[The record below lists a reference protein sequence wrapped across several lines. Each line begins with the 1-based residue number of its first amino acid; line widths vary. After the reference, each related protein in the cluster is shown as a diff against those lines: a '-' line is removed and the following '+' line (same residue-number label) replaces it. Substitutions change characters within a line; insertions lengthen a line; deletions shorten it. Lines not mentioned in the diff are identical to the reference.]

1 MEETNTTLE
10 SWMHVFDYFEGL
22 LEILHGY
29 SNNDFCIPW
38 KRQRTLLCKGC
49 RKIYFFNNREESSQ
63 FTSKECRCH
72 RFTLST
78 VTKSLI
84 PRQSWLAGFISPPG
98 GFQDDLGVNM
108 HSSNKLNSSSEMG
121 SQEIAYHEV
130 EGPRTRARR
139 KSVPN
144 SPVQLADEPSSHRIQ
159 NTLKN
164 LSKRVKRRPSA
175 KPVSSREKLK
185 RSASMMPHL
194 KTSRSQDSL
203 LNPETS
209 LGVDLMPN
217 DMQIRPL
224 HSSILAQDHCFQIT
238 SSLGSKF
245 YSCRS
250 ASEREKWI
258 ESILRTVDPE
268 KDDKRRHY
276 RSLQLWIMEA
286 KKLSANSKKR
296 YFCEIFLDDE
306 LCAKT
311 TSKPLIGIDK
321 SSEEV
326 FWSEQFKLDSFPDTH
341 ALTVHLF
348 REQDGKK
355 KKKDVGYIQIP
366 MIDLKATTV
375 EHRYDVTTPKSNET
389 PSIRIK
395 ATYQCIDI
403 LPLQQ
408 YAEFIEYLKSNA
420 LDLCGSLQTIQA
432 KAKEEIATSLV
443 AVLHSLGIVKDFLTQ
458 MVIQESEQ
466 EKDENNVLRA
476 NSMATKSMEAYMKLI
491 GGKYLQ
497 DTLGDFVVN
506 IYESEESCEVDPSK
520 CPQQGVDLEK
530 NQKDLM
536 MFCEMIY
543 GKIIN
548 STNIF
553 PSDLKEVFHRIRT
566 HFTEVKNKPDLSDR
580 LISACIFLRFLTPA
594 IMSPSLFDLIQE
606 YPNVKKA
613 RTLTLITKTIQ
624 ALANFTS
631 FGAKEHYMDF
641 MNEFLERE
649 WSNMRCFLSEI
660 SNDNKNGNIVKFD
673 GYVDLGRKLG
683 ILHKILEDT
692 LLPSQVEESEQHNE
706 HEVLFGI
713 LRRISAMR
721 DNPDKDIEVNR
732 NQHSST
738 PSSVC
743 DGSPHSFDDIFRDAD
758 LTNQSVE
765 PLPPYN
771 IACDKKTSMPSEV
784 NKLVDAIQHGSPRN
798 SNDSDFV
805 FENNTNNHYT
815 QKRAAPSRT
824 VSESNMNE
832 NASHVSLEDGS
843 QSKPVALSF
852 SNPAY
857 QFSSSRSHVRY
868 ATSSTSSSNGSRNEH
883 NGSLSSTAD
892 DGVNSS
898 SSLAS
903 AMDNH
908 TQCHTLPKAAS
919 RFSHTFTDMN
929 KLWTESHS
937 STGLSKA
944 INVQSKFGSS
954 SVSGSSSKVISHSS
968 SSVST
973 DISSCG
979 NSEPLYDNLY
989 FSTSGN
995 NHAESS
1001 ISLQHVDS
1009 EETLP
1014 SPQSHHFQ
1022 RALGKSKSA
1031 SSIGPPSPVT
1041 AQAHS
1046 RSGSSAESPLS
1057 PIWESHTLPLPK
1069 SSSNHGKQSGAP
1081 LSPVQPKLFMGTLS
1095 LERSSSLP
1103 SAEIVSPTIQSA
1115 SSTSSL
1121 PRNSHIQPLASP
1133 TTIYP
1138 FRKHILTQYAKKPV
1152 KANSSASSSRT
1163 TTPVPDS
1170 PHTTPV
1176 VSPVSSIRSN
1186 AFILQDAK
1194 NRSVTPSSSISSIT
1208 SSSND
1213 SGKVLVNSPSFSNQF
1228 KLEFETNST
1237 TDKKIQTE
1245 GKSPTEY
1252 EQEIQVLNNK
1262 LDEVMLELHE
1272 TKQKLEEEESKAN
1285 AAIAEMEGKARE
1297 SQVQI
1302 HKQQTEKEQQIKN
1315 IISRLVCVEEKL
1327 KGEQEEM
1334 KAVVNAKQK
1343 IIDAQE
1349 RRIESLDAA
1358 NHRLMSALDQLK
1370 DRYHSR
1376 KVSAETNKNSSKIS
1390 VNGNMKSSNC

>member
-1 MEETNTTLE
+1 MVQAILE
-10 SWMHVFDYFEGL
+10 QMQTYNG
-22 LEILHGY
+22 
-29 SNNDFCIPW
+29 
-38 KRQRTLLCKGC
+38 
-49 RKIYFFNNREESSQ
+49 
-63 FTSKECRCH
+63 
-72 RFTLST
+72 
-78 VTKSLI
+78 
-84 PRQSWLAGFISPPG
+84 
-98 GFQDDLGVNM
+98 
-108 HSSNKLNSSSEMG
+108 
-121 SQEIAYHEV
+121 EIAYHEV
-130 EGPRTRARR
+130 EGPRSRTRR

-159 NTLKN
+159 NTFKN
-164 LSKRVKRRPSA
+164 ISRKVKRRPSN
-175 KPVSSREKLK
+175 KPTSSREKLK

-194 KTSRSQDSL
+194 KASRSQDSL

-209 LGVDLMPN
+209 LGVDLMSN

-250 ASEREKWI
+250 SSEREKWI
-258 ESILRTVDPE
+258 ESILSTVDPD
-268 KDDKRRHY
+268 KDDKRRQF
-276 RSLQLWIMEA
+276 RSLRLWIMEA
-286 KKLSANSKKR
+286 KKLSANSKKSR
-296 YFCEIFLDDE
+296 YFCEIFLDDDIY
-306 LCAKT
+306 AKT
-311 TSKPLIGIDK
+311 TSKQLIGSDK
-321 SSEEV
+321 CYEEV
-326 FWSEQFKLDSFPDTH
+326 FWSEQFKLYSFPDMNS
-341 ALTVHLF
+341 LTIHLF

-355 KKKDVGYIQIP
+355 KNKDVGNVHIP
-366 MIDLKATTV
+366 MNDLKSTIDSWF
-375 EHRYDVTTPKSNET
+375 DVTTPKSSET

-395 ATYQCIDI
+395 ASYQCIDI

-408 YAEFIEYLKSNA
+408 YAEFSEFLRTNA
-420 LDLCGSLQTIQA
+420 VGLCGILRTIQA

-443 AVLHSLGIVKDFLTQ
+443 AVLHSLGTVKDFLTE

-476 NSMATKSMEAYMKLI
+476 NSMATKSIEAYMKLI

-497 DTLGDFVVN
+497 DTLGDFILS

-520 CPQQGVDLEK
+520 LSQGPQQINE
-530 NQKDLM
+530 NQETLKML
-536 MFCEMIY
+536 CEMIY

-566 HFTEVKNKPDLSDR
+566 HFTEVKNKSDLSDR

-594 IMSPSLFDLIQE
+594 IMSPSLFDLVQE

-613 RTLTLITKTIQ
+613 RMLTLITKTIQ
-624 ALANFTS
+624 ALANFTR
-631 FGAKEHYMDF
+631 FGAKEQYMDF
-641 MNEFLERE
+641 MNQFLERE

-660 SNDNKNGNIVKFD
+660 SNDNKNGNVVKFD
-673 GYVDLGRKLG
+673 GYVDSGRELA
-683 ILHKILEDT
+683 ILHKLLEDT
-692 LLPSQVEESEQHNE
+692 LLESHQIEEYEQDNDCK
-706 HEVLFGI
+706 VLFEI

-721 DNPDKDIEVNR
+721 DNPNQEIEVNK
-732 NQHSST
+732 NQLTHQHSST
-738 PSSVC
+738 SSSAL
-743 DGSPHSFDDIFRDAD
+743 DGSPHSNHNTQGFEDIFRDAD
-758 LTNQSVE
+758 LSQHAIE

-784 NKLVDAIQHGSPRN
+784 NRLVDAIQQGSPRH
-798 SNDSDFV
+798 SNDSDV
-805 FENNTNNHYT
+805 VIENNTNNQCI

-824 VSESNMNE
+824 ISESNMNE
-832 NASHVSLEDGS
+832 NASHVSLDDNNE
-843 QSKPVALSF
+843 SKPVALSF
-852 SNPAY
+852 FNPAY
-857 QFSSSRSHVRY
+857 QYTSPKSHARHV
-868 ATSSTSSSNGSRNEH
+868 TTSTSSSNSSRNEQ
-883 NGSLSSTAD
+883 NGSLSSTID
-892 DGVNSS
+892 EGINSS
-898 SSLAS
+898 SGSIS
-903 AMDNH
+903 ATDNH
-908 TQCHTLPKAAS
+908 NQGGVLCHTLPKAAS
-919 RFSHTFTDMN
+919 RLSHTFTHMN
-929 KLWTESHS
+929 KLWTESQS
-937 STGLSKA
+937 STGLSKVT
-944 INVQSKFGSS
+944 NVQSKFGSS
-954 SVSGSSSKVISHSS
+954 SVSGSSSKVISHST

-973 DISSCG
+973 DLSSCG

-989 FSTSGN
+989 FSSSGATSSEAQSG
-995 NHAESS
+995 
-1001 ISLQHVDS
+1001 LQVDS
-1009 EETLP
+1009 DETP
-1014 SPQSHHFQ
+1014 SDHFQ
-1022 RALGKSKSA
+1022 RVLGKSKSA
-1031 SSIGPPSPVT
+1031 SSIGPSSPIAVHP
-1041 AQAHS
+1041 HS

-1069 SSSNHGKQSGAP
+1069 SSSNCQAKQGGAP

-1095 LERSSSLP
+1095 LERSTSLP
-1103 SAEIVSPTIQSA
+1103 SGDIINPTIQPS

-1121 PRNSHIQPLASP
+1121 PRISHIQPLASP
-1133 TTIYP
+1133 TSVAHP

-1170 PHTTPV
+1170 SHNNTPI
-1176 VSPVSSIRSN
+1176 VSPTSSIRSN

-1194 NRSVTPSSSISSIT
+1194 NRSVTPSSSISSIN
-1208 SSSND
+1208 SSSNE
-1213 SGKVLVNSPSFSNQF
+1213 SGKVLPVSLLPLTHLSRVDGEVNSPTSP
-1228 KLEFETNST
+1228 T
-1237 TDKKIQTE
+1237 TEKRVQTD
-1245 GKSPTEY
+1245 GKSPLEY
-1252 EQEIQVLNNK
+1252 ENEIKVLKEK
-1262 LDEVMLELHE
+1262 LDEVTLELHE
-1272 TKQKLEEEESKAN
+1272 TQRKLEEEEQRAN

-1297 SQVQI
+1297 SQIQI

-1376 KVSAETNKNSSKIS
+1376 KVSAESNKNAPKIS